1 MEWSVK
7 IHRRALKFLESLQK
21 DEKNKI
27 NELTYALE
35 KGSFLVHH
43 FDIKKLRGKWIGFF
57 RLRVGNIRII
67 FKVDLNK
74 KELLIYHIHYR
85 GKVYK

>member
-27 NELTYALE
+27 NE
-35 KGSFLVHH
+35 
-43 FDIKKLRGKWIGFF
+43 KLM
-57 RLRVGNIRII
+57 N
-67 FKVDLNK
+67 
-74 KELLIYHIHYR
+74 
-85 GKVYK
+85 